1 MLMEESFIPSS
12 EFEVASNTVNK
23 ILGQPVEE
31 IEITTSLIKEYGKEY
46 WLELIPKMY
55 ELGGKMNEIRVKK
68 TSYPRI
74 IAIVLALIMFVGVV
88 PINASAETEKN
99 TVIGKVYEFNKEND
113 YEFSK
118 SEESTSSDK
127 VDTYGSF
134 TVSGQIDN
142 IAEKDGVPAYEVN
155 SGNLKIYYTY
165 SDALLKADEKSW
177 HLIED
182 KGEKVDGNKLDNKI
196 LKGAI
201 ILQTS
206 KDRKNWT
213 DVKCLTNVFS
223 EEPVKTGAMYE
234 TTDVQILN
242 GCYYRL
248 IVVYKTR
255 KHADTHKVLFVSAK
269 DYEYKKT
276 AEVYEFYAYSPAS
289 KNDVTTSEQTYAL
302 GQKTR
307 VKEFDGYSG
316 STSIDK
322 DDIHYGWDIGQF
334 FVSGYTDKVKESDGN
349 VVFLKNVGDTVTLWF
364 NLKQDIDKLNGNEDL
379 RITADTEGYDQHFET
394 PRTNFGKGT
403 LIIRYTDYNN
413 NVSEPQIYT
422 NYLEAN
428 ATVGADTKVQLFEE
442 GDYEIA
448 LDYEVTSD
456 RLIDKVGHYRIYFTY
471 SVRNGNCM
479 VYPLDVMTGSELTN
493 SSMTENGFMLDLA
506 KSRYLQINVKREILT
521 ESADGLVEDTRMN
534 GPAKDGA
541 RYTDEGIYTI
551 TASNQYTNQTTTKK
565 IYVGT
570 NNVLKAFMTSGLSI
584 EEINKL
590 VSEGAT
596 IDDEG
601 IITLSMDTKTG
612 GNQDASNYQNNI
624 ADDKGGFN
632 IVMAIGGIAA
642 LCFVEY
648 IMVLKKKKD
657 SHSTEKSEGD
667 EQ

>member
-1 MLMEESFIPSS
+1 MHELRIYKRFYSS
-12 EFEVASNTVNK
+12 V
-23 ILGQPVEE
+23 
-31 IEITTSLIKEYGKEY
+31 IT
-46 WLELIPKMY
+46 
-55 ELGGKMNEIRVKK
+55 
-68 TSYPRI
+68 
-74 IAIVLALIMFVGVV
+74 IALALVLFVGAA
-88 PINASAETEKN
+88 PINTYAEAEKN
-99 TVIGKVYEFNKEND
+99 TIVGKVYEFDEDND

-118 SEESTSSDK
+118 VEKSTASDK
-127 VDTYGSF
+127 ADTYGSF
-134 TVSGQIDN
+134 SVSGKIGN
-142 IAEKDGVPAYEVN
+142 ITEKNGIPSYEVD
-155 SGNLKIYYTY
+155 SGNLSIYYTY
-165 SDALLKADEKSW
+165 SETLLKADEKSW
-177 HLIED
+177 HLIDD
-182 KGEKVDGNKLDNKI
+182 KGKKIGGKKLDEKI

-213 DVKCLTNVFS
+213 DVKTLTNVFS
-223 EEPVKTGAMYE
+223 EKPIRTEALYK

-248 IVVYKTR
+248 IVAYETR
-255 KHADTHKVLFVSAK
+255 KLDKTNKVLFVPVK
-269 DYEYKKT
+269 DYEYRKI
-276 AEVYEFYAYSPAS
+276 AEVYEFYAYTLSS
-289 KNDVTTSEQTYAL
+289 EKDVTTSEQTYAL
-302 GQKTR
+302 GEKTR

-316 STSIDK
+316 SSEIKK
-322 DDIHYGWDIGQF
+322 DDVHYGWDIGQF

-364 NLKQDIDKLNGNEDL
+364 NLQQDINKLNGDEDL
-379 RITADTEGYDQHFET
+379 KITADTEGFDQYFET
-394 PRTNFGKGT
+394 PRINFGKGT

-413 NVSEPQIYT
+413 NSSEPQIYT
-422 NYLEAN
+422 KYLEAN
-428 ATVGADTKVQLFEE
+428 ATVGSNTKVQLFEE

-456 RLIDKVGHYRIYFTY
+456 ELIDKVGHYRIFFTF

-479 VYPLDVMTGSELTN
+479 VYPLDVSTGSELTN

-521 ESADGLVEDTRMN
+521 ESADGLVEDTRAN

-541 RYTDEGIYTI
+541 KYVDEGIYTI
-551 TASNQYTNQTTTKK
+551 TATNQYTNQTTKK

-601 IITLSMDTKTG
+601 IITLSTNGKIKEDI
-612 GNQDASNYQNNI
+612 NVSASQKNSNNI
-624 ADDKGGFN
+624 GGLIVAIVVVLAVALSVVIIAVWKKRKNDKHN
-632 IVMAIGGIAA
+632 ESM
-642 LCFVEY
+642 E
-648 IMVLKKKKD
+648 
-657 SHSTEKSEGD
+657 D

>member
-1 MLMEESFIPSS
+1 MHELRIYKRFYSS
-12 EFEVASNTVNK
+12 V
-23 ILGQPVEE
+23 
-31 IEITTSLIKEYGKEY
+31 IT
-46 WLELIPKMY
+46 
-55 ELGGKMNEIRVKK
+55 
-68 TSYPRI
+68 
-74 IAIVLALIMFVGVV
+74 IALALVLFVGTA
-88 PINASAETEKN
+88 PINTYAEAEKN
-99 TVIGKVYEFNKEND
+99 TIVGKVYEFDEDND

-118 SEESTSSDK
+118 VEKSTASDK
-127 VDTYGSF
+127 ADTYGSF
-134 TVSGQIDN
+134 SVSGKIGN
-142 IAEKDGVPAYEVN
+142 ITEKNGIPSYEVD
-155 SGNLKIYYTY
+155 SGNLNIYYTY
-165 SDALLKADEKSW
+165 SDTLLKADEKSW
-177 HLIED
+177 HLIDD
-182 KGEKVDGNKLDNKI
+182 KGKKIGGKKLDEKI

-213 DVKCLTNVFS
+213 DVKTLTNVFS
-223 EEPVKTGAMYE
+223 EKPIRTEALYK

-248 IVVYKTR
+248 IVAYETR
-255 KHADTHKVLFVSAK
+255 KLDKTNKVLFVPVK
-269 DYEYKKT
+269 DYEYRKI
-276 AEVYEFYAYSPAS
+276 AEVYEFYAYTLSS
-289 KNDVTTSEQTYAL
+289 EKDVTTSEQTYAL
-302 GQKTR
+302 GEKTR

-316 STSIDK
+316 SSEIKK
-322 DDIHYGWDIGQF
+322 DDVHYGWDIGQF

-364 NLKQDIDKLNGNEDL
+364 NLQQDINKLNGDEDL
-379 RITADTEGYDQHFET
+379 KITADTEGFDQYFET

-403 LIIRYTDYNN
+403 LIIRHTDYNN
-413 NVSEPQIYT
+413 NSSEPQIHT
-422 NYLEAN
+422 KYLEAN
-428 ATVGADTKVQLFEE
+428 ATVGANTKVQLFEE

-456 RLIDKVGHYRIYFTY
+456 KLIDKVGHYRIFFTF

-479 VYPLDVMTGSELTN
+479 VYPLDVATGSELTN

-521 ESADGLVEDTRMN
+521 ESADGLVEDTRAN

-541 RYTDEGIYTI
+541 KYIDEGIYTI
-551 TASNQYTNQTTTKK
+551 TATNQYTNQTTTKK

-596 IDDEG
+596 IGDEG
-601 IITLSMDTKTG
+601 IITLSTNGEIKEDT
-612 GNQDASNYQNNI
+612 NVSASQKNNDSMGRLSV
-624 ADDKGGFN
+624 A
-632 IVMAIGGIAA
+632 IVAV
-642 LCFVEY
+642 FVV
-648 IMVLKKKKD
+648 VLAVVLLTVWKKRKKD
-657 SHSTEKSEGD
+657 KHIESMED

>member
-1 MLMEESFIPSS
+1 MHELRIYKRFYSS
-12 EFEVASNTVNK
+12 V
-23 ILGQPVEE
+23 
-31 IEITTSLIKEYGKEY
+31 IT
-46 WLELIPKMY
+46 
-55 ELGGKMNEIRVKK
+55 
-68 TSYPRI
+68 
-74 IAIVLALIMFVGVV
+74 IALALVLFVGTA
-88 PINASAETEKN
+88 PINTYAEAEKN
-99 TVIGKVYEFNKEND
+99 TIVGKVYEFDEDND

-118 SEESTSSDK
+118 VEKSTASDK
-127 VDTYGSF
+127 ADTYGSF
-134 TVSGQIDN
+134 SVSGKIGN
-142 IAEKDGVPAYEVN
+142 VTEKNGIPSYEVD
-155 SGNLKIYYTY
+155 SGNLNIYYTY
-165 SDALLKADEKSW
+165 SDTFLKADEKSW
-177 HLIED
+177 HLIDD
-182 KGEKVDGNKLDNKI
+182 KGKKIGGKKLDEKI

-213 DVKCLTNVFS
+213 DVKTLTNVFS
-223 EEPVKTGAMYE
+223 EKPIRTEALYK

-248 IVVYKTR
+248 IVAYETR
-255 KHADTHKVLFVSAK
+255 KLDKTNKVLFVPVK
-269 DYEYKKT
+269 DYEYRKI
-276 AEVYEFYAYSPAS
+276 AEVYEFYAYTLSS
-289 KNDVTTSEQTYAL
+289 EKDVTTSEQTYAL
-302 GQKTR
+302 GEKTR

-316 STSIDK
+316 SSEIKK
-322 DDIHYGWDIGQF
+322 DDVHYGWDIGQF

-364 NLKQDIDKLNGNEDL
+364 NLQQDINKLNGDEDL
-379 RITADTEGYDQHFET
+379 KITADTEGFDQYFET
-394 PRTNFGKGT
+394 PRINFGKGT

-413 NVSEPQIYT
+413 NSSEPQIYT
-422 NYLEAN
+422 KYLEAN
-428 ATVGADTKVQLFEE
+428 ATVGSNTKVQLFEE

-456 RLIDKVGHYRIYFTY
+456 ELIDKVGHYRIFFTF

-479 VYPLDVMTGSELTN
+479 VYPLDVSTGSELTN

-521 ESADGLVEDTRMN
+521 ESADGLVEDTRAN
-534 GPAKDGA
+534 GSAKDGA
-541 RYTDEGIYTI
+541 KYVDEGIYTI
-551 TASNQYTNQTTTKK
+551 TATNQYTNQTTTKK

-601 IITLSMDTKTG
+601 IITLSTNGKIKEDI
-612 GNQDASNYQNNI
+612 NVSASQKNSNNI
-624 ADDKGGFN
+624 GGLIVAIVVVLAVALSVVIIAVWKKRKNDKHN
-632 IVMAIGGIAA
+632 ESM
-642 LCFVEY
+642 E
-648 IMVLKKKKD
+648 
-657 SHSTEKSEGD
+657 D

>member
-1 MLMEESFIPSS
+1 MHELRIYKRFYSS
-12 EFEVASNTVNK
+12 V
-23 ILGQPVEE
+23 
-31 IEITTSLIKEYGKEY
+31 IT
-46 WLELIPKMY
+46 
-55 ELGGKMNEIRVKK
+55 
-68 TSYPRI
+68 
-74 IAIVLALIMFVGVV
+74 IALALVLFVGTA
-88 PINASAETEKN
+88 PINTYAEAEKH
-99 TVIGKVYEFNKEND
+99 TIVGKVYEFDEDND

-118 SEESTSSDK
+118 VEKSTASDK
-127 VDTYGSF
+127 ADTYGSF
-134 TVSGQIDN
+134 SVSGKIGN
-142 IAEKDGVPAYEVN
+142 ITEKNGIPSYEVD
-155 SGNLKIYYTY
+155 SGNLNIYYTY
-165 SDALLKADEKSW
+165 SDTFLKADEKSW
-177 HLIED
+177 HLIDD
-182 KGEKVDGNKLDNKI
+182 KGKKIGGKKLDEKI

-213 DVKCLTNVFS
+213 DVKTLTNVFS
-223 EEPVKTGAMYE
+223 EKPIRTEALYK

-248 IVVYKTR
+248 IVAYETR
-255 KHADTHKVLFVSAK
+255 KLDKTNKVLFVPVK
-269 DYEYKKT
+269 DYEYRKI
-276 AEVYEFYAYSPAS
+276 AEVYEFYAYTLSS
-289 KNDVTTSEQTYAL
+289 EKDVTTSEQTYAL
-302 GQKTR
+302 GEKTR

-316 STSIDK
+316 SSEIKK
-322 DDIHYGWDIGQF
+322 DDVHYGWDIGQF

-364 NLKQDIDKLNGNEDL
+364 NLQQDINKLNGDEDL
-379 RITADTEGYDQHFET
+379 KITADTEGFDQYFET
-394 PRTNFGKGT
+394 PRINFGKGT

-413 NVSEPQIYT
+413 NSSEPQIYT
-422 NYLEAN
+422 KYLEAN
-428 ATVGADTKVQLFEE
+428 ATVGSNTKVQLFEE

-456 RLIDKVGHYRIYFTY
+456 ELIDKVGHYRIFFTF

-479 VYPLDVMTGSELTN
+479 VYPLDVSTGSELTN

-521 ESADGLVEDTRMN
+521 ESADGLVEDTRAN

-541 RYTDEGIYTI
+541 KYVDEGIYTI
-551 TASNQYTNQTTTKK
+551 TATNQYTNQTTTKK

-601 IITLSMDTKTG
+601 IITLSTNGKIKEDI
-612 GNQDASNYQNNI
+612 NVSASQKNSNNI
-624 ADDKGGFN
+624 GGLIVAIVVVLAVALSVVIIAVWKKRKNDKHN
-632 IVMAIGGIAA
+632 ESM
-642 LCFVEY
+642 E
-648 IMVLKKKKD
+648 
-657 SHSTEKSEGD
+657 D

>member
-1 MLMEESFIPSS
+1 MHELRIYKRFYSS
-12 EFEVASNTVNK
+12 V
-23 ILGQPVEE
+23 
-31 IEITTSLIKEYGKEY
+31 IT
-46 WLELIPKMY
+46 
-55 ELGGKMNEIRVKK
+55 
-68 TSYPRI
+68 
-74 IAIVLALIMFVGVV
+74 IALALVLFVGTA
-88 PINASAETEKN
+88 PINTYAEAEKN
-99 TVIGKVYEFNKEND
+99 TIVGKVYEFDEDND

-118 SEESTSSDK
+118 VEKSTASDK
-127 VDTYGSF
+127 ADTYGSF
-134 TVSGQIDN
+134 SVSGKIGN
-142 IAEKDGVPAYEVN
+142 ITEKNGIPSYEVD
-155 SGNLKIYYTY
+155 SGNLNIYYTY
-165 SDALLKADEKSW
+165 SDTLLKADEKSW
-177 HLIED
+177 HLIDD
-182 KGEKVDGNKLDNKI
+182 KGKKIGGKKLDEKI

-213 DVKCLTNVFS
+213 DVKTLTNVFS
-223 EEPVKTGAMYE
+223 EKPIRTEALYK

-248 IVVYKTR
+248 IVAYETR
-255 KHADTHKVLFVSAK
+255 KLDKTNKVLFVPVK
-269 DYEYKKT
+269 DYEYRKI
-276 AEVYEFYAYSPAS
+276 AEVYEFYAYTLSS
-289 KNDVTTSEQTYAL
+289 EKDVTTSEQTYAL
-302 GQKTR
+302 GEKTR

-316 STSIDK
+316 SSEIKK
-322 DDIHYGWDIGQF
+322 DNVHYGWDIGQF

-364 NLKQDIDKLNGNEDL
+364 NLQQDINKLNGDEDL
-379 RITADTEGYDQHFET
+379 KITADTEGFDQYFET

-403 LIIRYTDYNN
+403 LIIRHTDYNN
-413 NVSEPQIYT
+413 NSSEPQIHT
-422 NYLEAN
+422 KYLEAN
-428 ATVGADTKVQLFEE
+428 ATVGANTKVQLFEE

-456 RLIDKVGHYRIYFTY
+456 KLIDEVGHYRIFFTF

-479 VYPLDVMTGSELTN
+479 VYPLDVATGSELTN

-521 ESADGLVEDTRMN
+521 ESADGLVEDTRAN

-541 RYTDEGIYTI
+541 KYIDEGIYTI
-551 TASNQYTNQTTTKK
+551 TATNQYTNQTTTKK

-601 IITLSMDTKTG
+601 IITLSTNGEIKEDT
-612 GNQDASNYQNNI
+612 NVSASQKNNDSMGRLSV
-624 ADDKGGFN
+624 A
-632 IVMAIGGIAA
+632 IVAV
-642 LCFVEY
+642 FVV
-648 IMVLKKKKD
+648 VLAVVLLTVWKKRKKD
-657 SHSTEKSEGD
+657 KHIESMED